1 MKGPDYIL
9 YTEPYKWP
17 NYLYTAHMTY
27 TYERTRLF
35 ILIKGPGY
43 SYLGNDQITYTV
55 PILSILILIKGR
67 DYFCSA
73 HIIHTYKRTRLLI
86 QKLYYLYL

>member
-1 MKGPDYIL
+1 MKGPIYIL

-27 TYERTRLF
+27 TYKRTRLF

-43 SYLGNDQITYTV
+43 SYLVNDQITYTV
-55 PILSILILIKGR
+55 PILRKLLLIKGR
-67 DYFCSA
+67 DYFYSA
-73 HIIHTYKRTRLLI
+73 NITYTYTYKR
-86 QKLYYLYL
+86 